1 MAGSNISLTYNGVT
15 IGGDQFALQLHDYQI
30 EFAYD
35 TFRVEAL
42 VSLHS
47 DTASNLKTLRD
58 STIAALTAFSKD
70 FSIQRGATVIWS
82 VDESE
87 KTQGY
92 LARPNFDLLN
102 TPEDHELRQTFK
114 WSCTFMR
121 GATST
126 EDEGGRLAAQI
137 SVTTDAA
144 NYNTITISG
153 TYTAVPA
160 QGLIGKRDA
169 REAYVNNVGAFVT
182 GILTLIGGAQYKVVA
197 DNYQFDDESAR
208 LLFTATRRQVKVPEN
223 ASGTFEAGIREQSI
237 SFTAIE
243 TSSLGIPRSRVS
255 MFQAAYTAQLDTAVV
270 AHTGQEAFYENTI
283 LPHVTLLLRSLLGGT
298 VAVDNHQKTF
308 RYDASSIS
316 VAIQGSVVFG
326 DGDLYRHERTVSY
339 RVSTQKEFRERW
351 DGRQHSRITATPG
364 PVIEAEVVV
373 EEVVVGDPRILGIA
387 NVSSG
392 PASSPGPFDLEREAN
407 YMRPGVP
414 PFPAALTLANQRAP
428 GPRISVGG
436 SGGANSQGAGANA
449 AGGAPPK
456 PQPARPLDDPSFDDD
471 PFTPGFQRP
480 FNSTSYDDDPFTDG
494 IQPPIGGITTV
505 AREAGGKPPVPG
517 GAADGGGSPAELIW
531 VLMEATCEAGGK
543 FIGYNNET
551 NQENFSKIKV
561 SSSRYITRWVWAIE
575 EAAPVATILV
585 QPGTPTI
592 APDSPAERGIPG

>member
-30 EFAYD
+30 DFAYD
-35 TFRVEAL
+35 TFHVEAL

-47 DTASNLKTLRD
+47 DTPDNFNTLRN

-92 LARPNFDLLN
+92 LARPNFDLMN
-102 TPEDHELRQTFK
+102 APEDHETRQTYK
-114 WSCTFMR
+114 WSCTFLR

-197 DNYQFDDESAR
+197 DNYTFDDESAR

-373 EEVVVGDPRILGIA
+373 EEVVVGDPRLLEIY
-387 NVSSG
+387 NVASG
-392 PASSPGPFDLEREAN
+392 PPSTFGAFDLARETN
-407 YMRPGVP
+407 YMRPGTP

-428 GPRISVGG
+428 GSRISVG
-436 SGGANSQGAGANA
+436 SAGGANAQGAASDA

-456 PQPARPLDDPSFDDD
+456 PEASQPDPYDSAWDVPIDPREFNAGVFDINSLPPLDRAS
-471 PFTPGFQRP
+471 QE
-480 FNSTSYDDDPFTDG
+480 
-494 IQPPIGGITTV
+494 
-505 AREAGGKPPVPG
+505 RESAGGKPPVPG
-517 GAADGGGSPAELIW
+517 GAADGGGAPAELIW